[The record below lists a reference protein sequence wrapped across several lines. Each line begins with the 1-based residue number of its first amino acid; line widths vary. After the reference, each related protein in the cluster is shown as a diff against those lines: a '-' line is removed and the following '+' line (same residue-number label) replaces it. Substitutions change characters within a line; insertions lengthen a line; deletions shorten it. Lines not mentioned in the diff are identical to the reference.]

1 MESPCTAPLPRIG
14 RRIALRRL
22 RAGDLPEFQA
32 YRRDADTGRYQ
43 GWTPQTDAQSLAFLV
58 QMESAD
64 LFVPGEWVQLGIA
77 ERATD
82 GLIGDVGI
90 RIDPD
95 GATAEIGFTLGPG
108 SRGAGLGAEAVAEAM
123 GLIFDCSCVARV
135 IGITDARNASSIR
148 LLERVGMRQVDTVR
162 TEFRGE
168 PCVELVYAL
177 SRDAR
182 G

>member
-1 MESPCTAPLPRIG
+1 MESPGTAPLPRIG
-14 RRIALRRL
+14 HRIALRRL
-22 RAGDLPEFQA
+22 RAGDLPDFQA
-32 YRRDADTGRYQ
+32 YRRDAETGRYQ

-77 ERATD
+77 ERASD

-90 RIDPD
+90 RVAPD
-95 GATAEIGFTLGPG
+95 QATAEIGFTLRSG

-123 GLIFDCSCVARV
+123 GLVFDCSCVARV
-135 IGITDARNASSIR
+135 IGITDARNAPSIR
-148 LLERVGMRQVDTVR
+148 LLERVGMRHVDTVR
-162 TEFRGE
+162 SEFRGE
-168 PCVELVYAL
+168 PCVELVYAFN
-177 SRDAR
+177 RDAR